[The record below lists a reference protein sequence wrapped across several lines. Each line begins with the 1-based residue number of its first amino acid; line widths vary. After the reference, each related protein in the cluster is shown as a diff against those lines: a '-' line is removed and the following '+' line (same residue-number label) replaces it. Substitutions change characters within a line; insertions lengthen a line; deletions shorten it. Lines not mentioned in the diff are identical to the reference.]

1 MRGWIAAGAA
11 LWIAVSAQGAAAQVN
26 IARAEQ
32 TCISAALER
41 FMFHRQTLSQ
51 KPLRD
56 SRGRVTGSVLEME
69 VRFLGKKTVVFCI
82 FDAAKAA
89 AVIEVSRPSS
99 GAPGAKPVPAAD
111 VVRACNRAAQG
122 QRLMVGDVV
131 SQSTIKNR
139 QGQPIGRSVV
149 MNVWQAGRP
158 AQLKCDF
165 DYASK
170 TTALELSR
178 PKPR

>member
-1 MRGWIAAGAA
+1 
-11 LWIAVSAQGAAAQVN
+11 
-26 IARAEQ
+26 
-32 TCISAALER
+32 
-41 FMFHRQTLSQ
+41 
-51 KPLRD
+51 
-56 SRGRVTGSVLEME
+56 
-69 VRFLGKKTVVFCI
+69 
-82 FDAAKAA
+82 
-89 AVIEVSRPSS
+89 
-99 GAPGAKPVPAAD
+99 
-111 VVRACNRAAQG
+111 
-122 QRLMVGDVV
+122 MVGDVV

>member
-26 IARAEQ
+26 MARAEQ

-89 AVIEVSRPSS
+89 AVIEVSPRGPSRFRRPMWC
-99 GAPGAKPVPAAD
+99 GPATGPH
-111 VVRACNRAAQG
+111 RG
-122 QRLMVGDVV
+122 KG
-131 SQSTIKNR
+131 
-139 QGQPIGRSVV
+139 
-149 MNVWQAGRP
+149 
-158 AQLKCDF
+158 
-165 DYASK
+165 
-170 TTALELSR
+170 
-178 PKPR
+178 